1 VTSVNFIFEFG
12 FDAKEGKS
20 QDLQRWLSGNEE
32 KLAAEAPEG
41 CEYLGTYVA
50 VMSSEREA
58 GNWRSMWRLARYG
71 AQDDLSEAM
80 KQGGTFARLMEE
92 FTSFMDQRNDA
103 HQSQTLLRR
112 ATNAAIWGE

>member
-1 VTSVNFIFEFG
+1 VTPVNFIFEFG

-20 QDLQRWLSGNEE
+20 QDLQRWLSANEE

-41 CEYLGTYVA
+41 SEYLGTYVA
-50 VMSSEREA
+50 VMSSEKEA
-58 GNWRSMWRLARYG
+58 GTWRQMWRLANYA

-80 KQGGTFARLMEE
+80 KQGGTFARLMDE
-92 FTSFMDQRNDA
+92 FTRLTDQRNDA